1 MLLLLQDHLTGI
13 EKWLQKW
20 RIKVNQNK
28 STHITFTNHKGQ
40 CPSISINQTTIPQ
53 GSTVKYLGL
62 HLDSKLTWREHITKK
77 RKQLDLKTR
86 EINWLIGKN
95 SPLSLQ
101 NKLLIYKTVLK
112 PIWTY
117 GIALWGCAS
126 KSNISVIQRYQSK
139 LLRTITNAPWY
150 VTNQTLHSDLR
161 IPYVHSVLQDYIHK
175 HRSALEVHSNPLVEP
190 LLHTTHTRRLKR
202 RWTFDEIN

>member
-1 MLLLLQDHLTGI
+1 M
-13 EKWLQKW
+13 
-20 RIKVNQNK
+20 
-28 STHITFTNHKGQ
+28 
-40 CPSISINQTTIPQ
+40 PINQHQPDYHP
-53 GSTVKYLGL
+53 SRF
-62 HLDSKLTWREHITKK
+62 DSKIPGIVPRQQINMEGTHHQKK
-77 RKQLDLKTR
+77 ETTYLKTR

-95 SPLSLQ
+95 SPLSLE

-117 GIALWGCAS
+117 GITLWGCAS
-126 KSNISVIQRYQSK
+126 KSNIWVIQQYQSK

-161 IPYVHSVLQDYIHK
+161 ISYVHSVLQDYIHK

-190 LLHTTHTRRLKR
+190 LLHTTRRLKR
-202 RWTFDEIN
+202 CWTFDVINWGVVIGLTPGATTQSTVH

>member
-1 MLLLLQDHLTGI
+1 MATVSDDCLH
-13 EKWLQKW
+13 
-20 RIKVNQNK
+20 
-28 STHITFTNHKGQ
+28 THIQLYGAPKGWF
-40 CPSISINQTTIPQ
+40 CFRFVSN
-53 GSTVKYLGL
+53 VFCAKYLGM

-95 SPLSLQ
+95 SPLSLE

-161 IPYVHSVLQDYIHK
+161 YVHSVLQGYIHK
-175 HRSALEVHSNPLVEP
+175 HR
-190 LLHTTHTRRLKR
+190 
-202 RWTFDEIN
+202 

>member
-1 MLLLLQDHLTGI
+1 MNCHFF
-13 EKWLQKW
+13 W
-20 RIKVNQNK
+20 VPK
-28 STHITFTNHKGQ
+28 SEG
-40 CPSISINQTTIPQ
+40 
-53 GSTVKYLGL
+53 TVKYLGL
-62 HLDSKLTWREHITKK
+62 HLDSKLTWREHVTKK
-77 RKQLDLKTR
+77 RKQPDLKTR

-95 SPLSLQ
+95 SPLSLE

-117 GIALWGCAS
+117 GIAIWGCAS
-126 KSNISVIQRYQSK
+126 KSNVSVIQRYQSK

-175 HRSALEVHSNPLVEP
+175 HQWALEVHSNPSWNLYSTQ
-190 LLHTTHTRRLKR
+190 HTPGDWKDAGHSM
-202 RWTFDEIN
+202 W